1 MSLSFKIN
9 KTVSEVPMKSKIG
22 QQKLTANTKAPIQ
35 APIKPVTTHTHLHS
49 SNLSANT
56 SSKDLLENSLRID
69 KLLETTISY
78 KDIPVMKDLLTIQ
91 KKIRSLLEDWLLH
104 CRTSLSIMQPDM
116 YILPD
121 FPQKHQT
128 NRLNEHHSDF
138 NKIVFHRRKSK
149 SVENLITNTTSFLEA
164 LSTFRPNANN
174 KKSMYS
180 SNNNL
185 QKSWNFEETKRSQSA
200 YLSKSKILIILV
212 RVMVRFNFDSTFS

>member
-1 MSLSFKIN
+1 M
-9 KTVSEVPMKSKIG
+9 PMKSKLG
-22 QQKLTANTKAPIQ
+22 QQKLTAQTKAPIQ
-35 APIKPVTTHTHLHS
+35 APIKTTNHSHLLHN

-56 SSKDLLENSLRID
+56 SSKDLLDSSLRID

-104 CRTSLSIMQPDM
+104 CRTSLGIMQPDM

-121 FPQKHQT
+121 FPPKQKT
-128 NRLNEHHSDF
+128 TRLNEHHSDF

-149 SVENLITNTTSFLEA
+149 SVENLMTNTTSFLEA
-164 LSTFRPNANN
+164 LSTFRPNAIN

-185 QKSWNFEETKRSQSA
+185 HTSWNLSDSKRSQSA
-200 YLSKSKILIILV
+200 YLSK
-212 RVMVRFNFDSTFS
+212 

>member
-1 MSLSFKIN
+1 MKIN
-9 KTVSEVPMKSKIG
+9 KTVSDVPMKSKIG
-22 QQKLTANTKAPIQ
+22 QLKLTSNTKAPIQ
-35 APIKPVTTHTHLHS
+35 APTKTVTSHSHLHS
-49 SNLSANT
+49 SNMSANT
-56 SSKDLLENSLRID
+56 SSKDLLESSLRID

-104 CRTSLSIMQPDM
+104 CRTSLGIMSPDM

-121 FPQKHQT
+121 FPQKHKT
-128 NRLNEHHSDF
+128 TRLNEHHSDF

-149 SVENLITNTTSFLEA
+149 SVENLISNTTSFLEA
-164 LSTFRPNANN
+164 LSTFRSNANN

-185 QKSWNFEETKRSQSA
+185 QGLEFR
-200 YLSKSKILIILV
+200 
-212 RVMVRFNFDSTFS
+212 RFKTITISLFK